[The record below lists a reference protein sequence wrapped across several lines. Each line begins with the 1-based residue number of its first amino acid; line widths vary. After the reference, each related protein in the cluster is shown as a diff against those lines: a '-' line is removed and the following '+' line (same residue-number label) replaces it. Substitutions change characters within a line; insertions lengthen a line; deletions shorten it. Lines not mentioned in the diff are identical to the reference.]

1 MSNTEQKNVLITIT
15 EKYDEI
21 FKAEKKVA
29 DFILKNPEVAVNA
42 NVSELANYSGV
53 SDATVIRLCKH
64 LGYSGYY
71 QMKICLSRDMGSRDS
86 GRKKKNQSEDASVES
101 YFRALGETITEIGT
115 LASDQTFRDVV
126 KLFRESERIYIIA
139 QGNTAPLAMYMSFR
153 LERLGLRASANL
165 QPEYFMNHINLASEK
180 ECMLVISW
188 SGMSKNLVKAMELA
202 KERGMK
208 CAVVTGYQYSP
219 MTRLADYL
227 LLSSDSGSNLEEYS
241 QLSRINEMAVL
252 EALLY
257 MLSDEMTEDDNE
269 NNRAE
274 MLLANDKY

>member
-101 YFRALGETITEIGT
+101 YFRALGGDNHRDRNTGFG
-115 LASDQTFRDVV
+115 SDVPGCGKTV
-126 KLFRESERIYIIA
+126 
-139 QGNTAPLAMYMSFR
+139 
-153 LERLGLRASANL
+153 
-165 QPEYFMNHINLASEK
+165 
-180 ECMLVISW
+180 
-188 SGMSKNLVKAMELA
+188 SGK
-202 KERGMK
+202 
-208 CAVVTGYQYSP
+208 
-219 MTRLADYL
+219 
-227 LLSSDSGSNLEEYS
+227 
-241 QLSRINEMAVL
+241 
-252 EALLY
+252 
-257 MLSDEMTEDDNE
+257 
-269 NNRAE
+269 
-274 MLLANDKY
+274 

>member
-86 GRKKKNQSEDASVES
+86 GRKKKNQSKMLLWNLIFGLWGRQSQ
-101 YFRALGETITEIGT
+101 R
-115 LASDQTFRDVV
+115 
-126 KLFRESERIYIIA
+126 SEHWLRI
-139 QGNTAPLAMYMSFR
+139 R
-153 LERLGLRASANL
+153 R
-165 QPEYFMNHINLASEK
+165 
-180 ECMLVISW
+180 
-188 SGMSKNLVKAMELA
+188 SGMW
-202 KERGMK
+202 
-208 CAVVTGYQYSP
+208 
-219 MTRLADYL
+219 
-227 LLSSDSGSNLEEYS
+227 
-241 QLSRINEMAVL
+241 
-252 EALLY
+252 
-257 MLSDEMTEDDNE
+257 
-269 NNRAE
+269 
-274 MLLANDKY
+274 

>member
-86 GRKKKNQSEDASVES
+86 GRKKKNQAEDASVES
-101 YFRALGETITEIGT
+101 YFKDLGEAISEIGT
-115 LASDQTFRDVV
+115 LASDQTYRDVA
-126 KLFRESERIYIIA
+126 KLFLESDLIHVIA
-139 QGNTAPLAMYMSFR
+139 QGNTAPLAMYTSFR

-165 QPEYFMNHINLASEK
+165 QPEYFMNHINLAGEK
-180 ECMLVISW
+180 ECLLVISW

-208 CAVVTGYQYSP
+208 CVVVTGYQYSP

-227 LLSSDSGSNLEEYS
+227 LLSSDGGGDLKVYT

-252 EALLY
+252 EVLLC
-257 MLSDEMTEDDNE
+257 MISDEKSVSDTENDT
-269 NNRAE
+269 AE